1 MLVVG
6 LIYYTNFT
14 GSEMD
19 EKYNVYYIGTAPPA
33 HSAEY
38 INARQTTTLYYIHFL
53 RTVITC
59 AYLNAYICSYS
70 NASTIFGYVCVCVV
84 FQTYTIYIY
93 IICYTVEGR
102 RYERG
107 TTGSGS
113 KEKRRP
119 IRKRTLLI
127 KSEYLASFP
136 SLSLSLCSSS

>member
-6 LIYYTNFT
+6 LIHTNFT

-19 EKYNVYYIGTAPPA
+19 EKYKVYYIGTAPPA

-70 NASTIFGYVCVCVV
+70 NASTIFGYVCGFSDV
-84 FQTYTIYIY
+84 YDIYIY
-93 IICYTVEGR
+93 ILYAIRSRDGDMNGALRVR
-102 RYERG
+102 VRKK
-107 TTGSGS
+107 
-113 KEKRRP
+113 KEDRLESVR
-119 IRKRTLLI
+119 
-127 KSEYLASFP
+127 
-136 SLSLSLCSSS
+136 C